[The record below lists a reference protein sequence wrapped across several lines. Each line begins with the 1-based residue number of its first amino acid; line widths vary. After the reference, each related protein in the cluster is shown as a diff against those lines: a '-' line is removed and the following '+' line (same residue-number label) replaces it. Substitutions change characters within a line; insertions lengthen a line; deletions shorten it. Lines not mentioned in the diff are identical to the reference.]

1 MIVKFEDNEIN
12 RRDTPKIR
20 GYIAAEFPEYI
31 ELHHHSDQGFIYR
44 YPLIQYKTINQ
55 RPMLIGIRKGA
66 EILINIEA
74 DIKKLDIDGEVQN
87 IYQKNIKYTKSFFGL
102 TDQLVKYKFITPWM
116 ALNQNNFRKYI
127 NSQSSQRPELLKK
140 ILIGNLISVSKWL
153 QYDVKDR
160 IYAMVNVNPI
170 NVNFKNQKMIAFKGN
185 FVCNFLIPD
194 YLGLGKSVS
203 RGFGTVLKDNTP

>member
-1 MIVKFEDNEIN
+1 
-12 RRDTPKIR
+12 
-20 GYIAAEFPEYI
+20 
-31 ELHHHSDQGFIYR
+31 
-44 YPLIQYKTINQ
+44 
-55 RPMLIGIRKGA
+55 
-66 EILINIEA
+66 
-74 DIKKLDIDGEVQN
+74 
-87 IYQKNIKYTKSFFGL
+87 
-102 TDQLVKYKFITPWM
+102 M